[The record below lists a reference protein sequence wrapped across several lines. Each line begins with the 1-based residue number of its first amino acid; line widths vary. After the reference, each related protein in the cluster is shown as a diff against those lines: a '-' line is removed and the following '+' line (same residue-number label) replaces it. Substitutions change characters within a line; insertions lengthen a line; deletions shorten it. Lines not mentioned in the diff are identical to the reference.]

1 MAFFKTIYDNLNSIV
16 YILLNDVIMMSYEEI
31 LILFLIT
38 FFATVFFTF
47 YIKRILIKSKIVDN
61 PIVSEH
67 RHKQGTP
74 TMGGIAF
81 LFTLSLIISL
91 YYHHTPILI
100 VSFIMLAGGM
110 VGLVD
115 DLIGLKVKEVQ
126 KVVVNISDETI
137 TLGRL
142 DVSPD
147 EEVRVATPKAKSEVD
162 KLLKEGKVK
171 VVGEVP
177 IKTEPGEVEKI
188 ICQIVLGLF
197 FGLTGIVT
205 TLGGFELGIFAI
217 PVVIIAI
224 LGCINSVNLIDGMD
238 GLAAGIVG
246 IASVACCVYG
256 VLFGHINSLLPFVVI
271 AGLCFGF
278 LVFNR
283 YPASIFMGDTGS
295 FVLGTGYAAAV
306 LVCDIPYFGVLALGV
321 PIISVVVS
329 LLHRAHIIKLP
340 VEPLHHT
347 LNHYG
352 MSEKKIILTYWLS
365 TVILCVIGL
374 AVKMFLG

>member
-1 MAFFKTIYDNLNSIV
+1 MLV
-16 YILLNDVIMMSYEEI
+16 
-31 LILFLIT
+31 LFLIT
-38 FFATVFFTF
+38 LCATIFFT
-47 YIKRILIKSKIVDN
+47 YYVRRILLKARIADN

-67 RHKQGTP
+67 RHKSGTP

-81 LFTLSLIISL
+81 LFTISLIISL
-91 YYHHTPILI
+91 YYQNTQILI
-100 VSFIMLAGGM
+100 VSFIMLAGGI

-115 DLIGLKVKEVQ
+115 DLIGLKVKETQ
-126 KVVVNISDETI
+126 KIVINTSNEMI

-142 DVSPD
+142 DVKPN
-147 EEVRVATPKAKSEVD
+147 EEVRVATPKAKAEID
-162 KLLKEGKVK
+162 ELLKQEKVE

-177 IKTEPGEVEKI
+177 IKSEPEELEKI

-197 FGLTGIVT
+197 LGLTGAVT
-205 TLGGFELGIFAI
+205 TLGGFNLGLLSVPI
-217 PVVIIAI
+217 VIVAI

-246 IASVACCVYG
+246 IASIFCCIYG
-256 VLFGHINSLLPFVVI
+256 YLFGPLTAILPFLI
-271 AGLCFGF
+271 LSAICIGF
-278 LVFNR
+278 LVFNK

-306 LVCDIPYFGVLALGV
+306 LVCDIPYFGVLALAV

-352 MSEKKIILTYWLS
+352 MSETKIVYSYWGATL
-365 TVILCVIGL
+365 ILCVIGIL
-374 AVKMFLG
+374 AKFYIF

>member
-1 MAFFKTIYDNLNSIV
+1 MNNTD
-16 YILLNDVIMMSYEEI
+16 M

-38 FFATVFFTF
+38 LCATIFFTW
-47 YIKRILIKSKIVDN
+47 YVKRILIEARIGDN

-67 RHKQGTP
+67 RHKIGTP

-81 LFTLSLIISL
+81 LFTISLIIAL
-91 YYHHTPILI
+91 YYQNTPILI
-100 VSFIMLAGGM
+100 VSYIMLVGGI

-115 DLIGLKVKEVQ
+115 DLIGLKIKEVQ
-126 KVVVNISDETI
+126 KIVVNTSDEVI

-142 DVSPD
+142 DVQPD
-147 EEVRVATPKAKSEVD
+147 EEVRVATPKAKAEVD
-162 KLLKEGKVK
+162 DLLKDGKVE
-171 VVGEVP
+171 VIGEVP
-177 IKTEPGEVEKI
+177 IKTEPGELEKI
-188 ICQIVLGLF
+188 ICQIVIGIFL
-197 FGLTGIVT
+197 GLTGVVT

-217 PVVIIAI
+217 PIVVIAV

-246 IASVACCVYG
+246 IASIACCAYG
-256 VLFGHINSLLPFVVI
+256 YLFGQMDIIPPFLI
-271 AGLCFGF
+271 LAGLCLGF
-278 LVFNR
+278 LVFNK

-295 FVLGTGYAAAV
+295 FVLGTGFAAAV
-306 LVCDIPYFGVLALGV
+306 VVCDIPYFGVLALGV
-321 PIISVVVS
+321 PIFSVIVS

-352 MSEKKIILTYWLS
+352 MSEIKIVLSYWGVTALLCIIGIL
-365 TVILCVIGL
+365 
-374 AVKMFLG
+374 AKMYIF

>member
-1 MAFFKTIYDNLNSIV
+1 MNTAE
-16 YILLNDVIMMSYEEI
+16 M

-38 FFATVFFTF
+38 LCATIFFTW
-47 YIKRILIKSKIVDN
+47 YVKRILVKARIADN

-67 RHKQGTP
+67 RHKSGTP

-81 LFTLSLIISL
+81 LFTVSLLIAL
-91 YYHHTPILI
+91 YYKNTPILL
-100 VSFIMLAGGM
+100 VSFIMLTGGI
-110 VGLVD
+110 VGLLD

-126 KVVVNISDETI
+126 KIVVNTSNEII
-137 TLGRL
+137 ALGRL
-142 DVSPD
+142 DVEPG

-162 KLLKEGKVK
+162 ALLKDNKVK

-177 IKTEPGEVEKI
+177 IKTEPEELEKI

-197 FGLTGIVT
+197 LALTGAVT
-205 TLGGFELGIFAI
+205 TLGGFSLGLLAI
-217 PVVIIAI
+217 PIVVIAI

-238 GLAAGIVG
+238 GLAAGIIA
-246 IASVACCVYG
+246 IASIFCCIYG
-256 VLFGHINSLLPFVVI
+256 YLFGPSTIIPPFLI
-271 AGLCFGF
+271 LSGLCLGF
-278 LVFNR
+278 LVFNK

-306 LVCDIPYFGVLALGV
+306 LICDLPYFGVLALGV
-321 PIISVVVS
+321 PIISVIVS
-329 LLHRAHIIKLP
+329 LLHRVHIIKLP

-352 MSEKKIILTYWLS
+352 MSELKIVFTYWGCTALLCIIG
-365 TVILCVIGL
+365 IL
-374 AVKMFLG
+374 AKMYLF

>member
-1 MAFFKTIYDNLNSIV
+1 MNNID
-16 YILLNDVIMMSYEEI
+16 M

-38 FFATVFFTF
+38 FCASTFFT
-47 YIKRILIKSKIVDN
+47 YYVKRILIKARIADN

-67 RHKQGTP
+67 RHKSGTP

-81 LFTLSLIISL
+81 LFTLSFIISL
-91 YYHHTPILI
+91 YYQDTQILI
-100 VSFIMLAGGM
+100 VSFIMLAGGI
-110 VGLVD
+110 VGMVD

-126 KVVVNISDETI
+126 KIVVNISNEVI
-137 TLGRL
+137 ALGRL
-142 DVSPD
+142 DVEPQ

-162 KLLKEGKVK
+162 DLLKQGKVE

-177 IKTEPGEVEKI
+177 IKTEPDETEKL
-188 ICQIVLGLF
+188 ICQIVLGLCL
-197 FGLTGIVT
+197 GLTGVIT
-205 TLGGFELGIFAI
+205 YLGGFELGIFAI
-217 PVVIIAI
+217 PVVIIAVM
-224 LGCINSVNLIDGMD
+224 GSINAVNLIDGMD

-246 IASVACCVYG
+246 IASISCCIYG
-256 VLFGHINSLLPFVVI
+256 YLFGLSNIIPPFSII
-271 AGLCFGF
+271 AALCLGF
-278 LVFNR
+278 LIFNK

-352 MSEKKIILTYWLS
+352 MSEVKIILTYWGATALLCLIG
-365 TVILCVIGL
+365 ILI
-374 AVKMFLG
+374 KMFIF

>member
-1 MAFFKTIYDNLNSIV
+1 MIYENIV
-16 YILLNDVIMMSYEEI
+16 
-31 LILFLIT
+31 ILFLTTLI
-38 FFATVFFTF
+38 ATIFFTF
-47 YIKRILIKSKIVDN
+47 YIKSVLINSKIVDN

-67 RHKQGTP
+67 RHKIGTP

-91 YYHHTPILI
+91 YYHNIPILL

-115 DLIGLKVKEVQ
+115 DLIGLKIKEVQ
-126 KVVVNISDETI
+126 KVVVNTSNGII

-142 DVSPD
+142 DVDPG

-162 KLLKEGKVK
+162 NLLNEGKVE

-177 IKTEPGEVEKI
+177 IKSEPGEIEKI
-188 ICQIVLGLF
+188 VCQVVLGLF
-197 FGLTGIVT
+197 FGLTGAVT

-246 IASVACCVYG
+246 IASIACCAYG
-256 VLFGHINSLLPFVVI
+256 FLFGHLSSLLPFVVI
-271 AGLCFGF
+271 AGLCLGF

-306 LVCDIPYFGVLALGV
+306 LVCDMPYFGVLVLGV

-329 LLHRAHIIKLP
+329 LLHRANIIKLP

-352 MSEKKIILTYWLS
+352 MSEKKIILLYWLS
-365 TVILCVIGL
+365 TVLLCVIGL
-374 AVKMFLG
+374 AAKMFIF

>member
-1 MAFFKTIYDNLNSIV
+1 MNNTD
-16 YILLNDVIMMSYEEI
+16 M

-38 FFATVFFTF
+38 LCATICFTY
-47 YIKRILIKSKIVDN
+47 YIKRILIQARIADN

-67 RHKQGTP
+67 RHKSGTP

-81 LFTLSLIISL
+81 LFTISLIISI
-91 YYHHTPILI
+91 YYQNTPILI
-100 VSFIMLAGGM
+100 VSFMMLAGGI

-126 KVVVNISDETI
+126 KIVVNISDEVI
-137 TLGRL
+137 ALGRL
-142 DVSPD
+142 DVEPG
-147 EEVRVATPKAKSEVD
+147 EEVRVATPKAKAEVD
-162 KLLKEGKVK
+162 DLLKEGKVE

-177 IKTEPGEVEKI
+177 IKTEPGELEKI
-188 ICQIVLGLF
+188 ICQIVLGIFLA
-197 FGLTGIVT
+197 LTGTVT
-205 TLGGFELGIFAI
+205 TLGGFELGILAI
-217 PVVIIAI
+217 PIVVFAI

-246 IASVACCVYG
+246 IASIACCIYAY
-256 VLFGHINSLLPFVVI
+256 LFGQIGAIPVFLILS
-271 AGLCFGF
+271 GLCLGF
-278 LVFNR
+278 LVFNK

-321 PIISVVVS
+321 PIISVIVS

-352 MSEKKIILTYWLS
+352 MSETKIVFSYWGVTALLCIIGIL
-365 TVILCVIGL
+365 
-374 AVKMFLG
+374 AKMYIF

>member
-1 MAFFKTIYDNLNSIV
+1 M
-16 YILLNDVIMMSYEEI
+16 

-38 FFATVFFTF
+38 LIATVFFTF
-47 YIKRILIKSKIVDN
+47 YVKRILLKAKIADN

-67 RHKQGTP
+67 RHKSGTP

-81 LFTLSLIISL
+81 LFTISLIISL
-91 YYHHTPILI
+91 YYQNTPILI
-100 VSFIMLAGGM
+100 VSFIMLAGGI

-126 KVVVNISDETI
+126 KIVVNISDEVI
-137 TLGRL
+137 ALGRL
-142 DVSPD
+142 DVQPQ
-147 EEVRVATPKAKSEVD
+147 EEVRVATPKAKAEVD
-162 KLLKEGKVK
+162 KLLEEGKVK

-177 IKTEPGEVEKI
+177 IKTEPEELEKI

-197 FGLTGIVT
+197 LGLTGAIT
-205 TLGGFELGIFAI
+205 TIGGFQLGILAI
-217 PVVIIAI
+217 PVVIVAV

-246 IASVACCVYG
+246 IASIACCVYG
-256 VLFGHINSLLPFVVI
+256 YLFGPATIIPPFLI
-271 AGLCFGF
+271 LAGLCLGF
-278 LVFNR
+278 LVFNKH
-283 YPASIFMGDTGS
+283 PASIFMGDTGS

-306 LVCDIPYFGVLALGV
+306 LICDIPYFGVLALGV

-352 MSEKKIILTYWLS
+352 MSETKIVLSYWAATLVLCIIGIL
-365 TVILCVIGL
+365 
-374 AVKMFLG
+374 AKMYIF

>member
-1 MAFFKTIYDNLNSIV
+1 MNNTD
-16 YILLNDVIMMSYEEI
+16 M

-38 FFATVFFTF
+38 LCATIFFTW
-47 YIKRILIKSKIVDN
+47 YVKRILIEARIGDN

-67 RHKQGTP
+67 RHKIGTP

-81 LFTLSLIISL
+81 LFTISLIIAL
-91 YYHHTPILI
+91 YYQNTPILI
-100 VSFIMLAGGM
+100 VSYIMLVGGI

-115 DLIGLKVKEVQ
+115 DLIGLKIKEVQ
-126 KVVVNISDETI
+126 KIVVNTSDEVI

-142 DVSPD
+142 DVQPD
-147 EEVRVATPKAKSEVD
+147 EEVRVATPKAKAEVD
-162 KLLKEGKVK
+162 DLLKDGKVE
-171 VVGEVP
+171 VIGEVP
-177 IKTEPGEVEKI
+177 IKTEPGELEKI
-188 ICQIVLGLF
+188 ICQIVIGIFL
-197 FGLTGIVT
+197 GLTGVVT

-217 PVVIIAI
+217 PVVVIAV

-246 IASVACCVYG
+246 IASIACCAYG
-256 VLFGHINSLLPFVVI
+256 YLFGQMDIIPPFLI
-271 AGLCFGF
+271 LAGLCLGF
-278 LVFNR
+278 LVFNK

-295 FVLGTGYAAAV
+295 FVLGTGFAAAV
-306 LVCDIPYFGVLALGV
+306 VVCDIPYFGVLALGV
-321 PIISVVVS
+321 PIFSVIVS

-352 MSEKKIILTYWLS
+352 MSEIKIVLSYWGVTALLCIIGIL
-365 TVILCVIGL
+365 
-374 AVKMFLG
+374 AKMYIF

>member
-1 MAFFKTIYDNLNSIV
+1 MNTGD
-16 YILLNDVIMMSYEEI
+16 M

-38 FFATVFFTF
+38 FIATIFFT
-47 YIKRILIKSKIVDN
+47 YYVRRILLKARIADN

-67 RHKQGTP
+67 RHKSGTP

-81 LFTLSLIISL
+81 LFTISLIIAL
-91 YYHHTPILI
+91 YYQNTPLLIL
-100 VSFIMLAGGM
+100 SYIMLVGGI

-126 KVVVNISDETI
+126 KIVVNISNEVI

-142 DVSPD
+142 DVQPQ
-147 EEVRVATPKAKSEVD
+147 EEVRVATPKAKAEVD
-162 KLLKEGKVK
+162 KFLKDGKVK

-177 IKTEPGEVEKI
+177 IKTEPEELEKI
-188 ICQIVLGLF
+188 ICQIVIGLF
-197 FGLTGIVT
+197 LGLTGIVT
-205 TLGGFELGIFAI
+205 SIGGFELGIFAI
-217 PVVIIAI
+217 PVVIIAV
-224 LGCINSVNLIDGMD
+224 LGCINCVNLIDGMD

-246 IASVACCVYG
+246 IASIFCCIYG
-256 VLFGHINSLLPFVVI
+256 YLFGPMTIIPPFLI
-271 AGLCFGF
+271 LAGLCLGF
-278 LVFNR
+278 LVFNKH
-283 YPASIFMGDTGS
+283 PASIFMGDTGS

-306 LVCDIPYFGVLALGV
+306 LICDLPYYGVLALGV
-321 PIISVVVS
+321 PIISVVIS

-352 MSEKKIILTYWLS
+352 MSETKIVLSYWGATLVLCIIGIL
-365 TVILCVIGL
+365 
-374 AVKMFLG
+374 AKMYIF

>member
-1 MAFFKTIYDNLNSIV
+1 M
-16 YILLNDVIMMSYEEI
+16 

-38 FFATVFFTF
+38 LIATIFFTW
-47 YIKRILIKSKIVDN
+47 YVRRILLKARIADN

-67 RHKQGTP
+67 RHKSGTP
-74 TMGGIAF
+74 TMGGISF
-81 LFTLSLIISL
+81 LFTISLIISL
-91 YYHHTPILI
+91 YYQNTPILI
-100 VSFIMLAGGM
+100 LSFITLVGGI

-126 KVVVNISDETI
+126 KIVVNISKDVI

-142 DVSPD
+142 DVEPQ
-147 EEVRVATPKAKSEVD
+147 EEVRVATPKAKSEID
-162 KLLKEGKVK
+162 DLLKQGKVE

-177 IKTEPGEVEKI
+177 IKTEPEELEKI
-188 ICQIVLGLF
+188 ICQIVIGLLL
-197 FGLTGIVT
+197 GLTGAIST
-205 TLGGFELGIFAI
+205 IGGFELGILAI
-217 PVVIIAI
+217 PVVIIAVI
-224 LGCINSVNLIDGMD
+224 GSINSVNLIDGMD

-246 IASVACCVYG
+246 IASIACCIYG
-256 VLFGHINSLLPFVVI
+256 YLFGPITIIPPFLI
-271 AGLCFGF
+271 LAGLCLGF
-278 LVFNR
+278 LVFNKH
-283 YPASIFMGDTGS
+283 PASIFMGDTGS

-306 LVCDIPYFGVLALGV
+306 LLCDIPYFGVLALGV

-352 MSEKKIILTYWLS
+352 MSEIKIVLTYWGA
-365 TVILCVIGL
+365 TVLLCIFGIL
-374 AVKMFLG
+374 AKMYIF

>member
-1 MAFFKTIYDNLNSIV
+1 MNNTD
-16 YILLNDVIMMSYEEI
+16 M

-38 FFATVFFTF
+38 LFASIFFTW
-47 YIKRILIKSKIVDN
+47 YVKRILLKAKIADS

-67 RHKQGTP
+67 RHKKGTP

-81 LFTLSLIISL
+81 LFTISLIISL
-91 YYHHTPILI
+91 YYKDTPILL
-100 VSFIMLAGGM
+100 VSFIMIAGGI

-115 DLIGLKVKEVQ
+115 DLIGLKIKEIQ
-126 KVVVNISDETI
+126 KIVVNISNEVI

-142 DVSPD
+142 DVKPN
-147 EEVRVATPKAKSEVD
+147 EEVRVATPKAKEEVD
-162 KLLKEGKVK
+162 DLLNEGKVE
-171 VVGEVP
+171 VIGEVP
-177 IKTEPGEVEKI
+177 IKTEPGELEKI
-188 ICQIVLGLF
+188 ICQIVLGIFL
-197 FGLTGIVT
+197 GLTGIVT

-246 IASVACCVYG
+246 IASIACCVYG
-256 VLFGHINSLLPFVVI
+256 YLFGPLTIIPPFLI
-271 AGLCFGF
+271 LAGLCLGF
-278 LVFNR
+278 LVFNK

-306 LVCDIPYFGVLALGV
+306 LVCDVPYFGVLALGV

-340 VEPLHHT
+340 VEPIHHT

-352 MSEKKIILTYWLS
+352 MSEQKIILTYWGM
-365 TVILCVIGL
+365 TVLLCVIGIL
-374 AVKMFLG
+374 AKMYIF

>member
-1 MAFFKTIYDNLNSIV
+1 M
-16 YILLNDVIMMSYEEI
+16 

-38 FFATVFFTF
+38 LCATIFFTW
-47 YIKRILIKSKIVDN
+47 YIKRILLKARIADN

-67 RHKQGTP
+67 RHKSGTP

-81 LFTLSLIISL
+81 LFTISLIISL
-91 YYHHTPILI
+91 YYQNTPILI
-100 VSFIMLAGGM
+100 VSFIMLAGGI
-110 VGLVD
+110 VGMVD

-126 KVVVNISDETI
+126 KIVVNTSDEVI
-137 TLGRL
+137 ALGRL
-142 DVSPD
+142 DVQPG
-147 EEVRVATPKAKSEVD
+147 EEVRVATPKAKAEVD
-162 KLLKEGKVK
+162 NLLEKGKVK

-177 IKTEPGEVEKI
+177 IKTEPEELEKI

-197 FGLTGIVT
+197 LGLTGVIT

-217 PVVIIAI
+217 PIVIIAV
-224 LGCINSVNLIDGMD
+224 LGSINSVNLIDGMD

-246 IASVACCVYG
+246 IASIACCAYG
-256 VLFGHINSLLPFVVI
+256 YLFGPMTILPPFLI
-271 AGLCFGF
+271 LAALCLGF
-278 LVFNR
+278 LVFNK

-321 PIISVVVS
+321 PIISVLVS
-329 LLHRAHIIKLP
+329 LLHRAHVIKLP

-352 MSEKKIILTYWLS
+352 MSEVKIILTYWGC
-365 TVILCVIGL
+365 TVLLCIIGII
-374 AVKMFLG
+374 AKMYIF

>member
-1 MAFFKTIYDNLNSIV
+1 MNTWD
-16 YILLNDVIMMSYEEI
+16 M

-38 FFATVFFTF
+38 LIASIFFTW
-47 YIKRILIKSKIVDN
+47 YVKRILLKARIADS

-67 RHKQGTP
+67 RHKSGTP

-81 LFTLSLIISL
+81 LFTISLIISL
-91 YYHHTPILI
+91 YYKNTPILI
-100 VSFIMLAGGM
+100 LSFIMLTGGI

-115 DLIGLKVKEVQ
+115 DLIGLKIKEIQ
-126 KVVVNISDETI
+126 KIVVNVSDEVI

-142 DVSPD
+142 DVQPQ

-162 KLLKEGKVK
+162 KLLEEGKVE

-177 IKTEPGEVEKI
+177 IKTEPGELEKI
-188 ICQIVLGLF
+188 ICQIVIGLF
-197 FGLTGIVT
+197 LGLTGVVT
-205 TLGGFELGIFAI
+205 TIGGFELGILAI
-217 PVVIIAI
+217 PVVIIAV
-224 LGCINSVNLIDGMD
+224 LGSINSVNLIDGMD
-238 GLAAGIVG
+238 GLAAGILA
-246 IASVACCVYG
+246 IASISCCVYG
-256 VLFGHINSLLPFVVI
+256 YLFGLMHVIPPFSI
-271 AGLCFGF
+271 LAALCLGF

-306 LVCDIPYFGVLALGV
+306 LICDLPYFGVLALGV
-321 PIISVVVS
+321 PIMSVVVS

-352 MSEKKIILTYWLS
+352 MSEVKIVLLYWAATAALCIVGIL
-365 TVILCVIGL
+365 
-374 AVKMFLG
+374 AKMYIF

>member
-1 MAFFKTIYDNLNSIV
+1 M
-16 YILLNDVIMMSYEEI
+16 

-38 FFATVFFTF
+38 LCATIFFTW
-47 YIKRILIKSKIVDN
+47 YVKRILLKARIADN

-67 RHKQGTP
+67 RHKSGTP

-81 LFTLSLIISL
+81 LFTISLIISL
-91 YYHHTPILI
+91 YYQNTPILI
-100 VSFIMLAGGM
+100 VSFIMLAGGI
-110 VGLVD
+110 VGMVD

-126 KVVVNISDETI
+126 KIVVNTSDEVI
-137 TLGRL
+137 ALGRL
-142 DVSPD
+142 DVQPG
-147 EEVRVATPKAKSEVD
+147 EEVRVATPKAKAEVD
-162 KLLKEGKVK
+162 NLLEKGKVK

-177 IKTEPGEVEKI
+177 IKTEPEELEKI

-197 FGLTGIVT
+197 LALTGAVT

-217 PVVIIAI
+217 PIVIIAV
-224 LGCINSVNLIDGMD
+224 LGSINSVNLIDGMD

-246 IASVACCVYG
+246 IASLACCAYG
-256 VLFGHINSLLPFVVI
+256 YLFGPMTILPPFLI
-271 AGLCFGF
+271 LAALCLGF
-278 LVFNR
+278 LVFNK

-321 PIISVVVS
+321 PIISVLVS
-329 LLHRAHIIKLP
+329 LLHRAHVIKLP

-352 MSEKKIILTYWLS
+352 MSEVKIILTYWGC
-365 TVILCVIGL
+365 TVLLCIIGII
-374 AVKMFLG
+374 AKMYIF